1 MTRNTCAFLNPEED
15 ITLCDANLPN
25 ISSIIGRLT
34 CRLFCFQTLN
44 WRKSFSFQFTVC
56 FPAEWLTWTCFIC
69 GRLKLYG
76 RQWDPCAW
84 QAITA
89 GKAYRF
95 PCVGTFYVY
104 VVYVWYSDCW
114 SFVVASSTIAVILIY
129 YYRISY
135 FADLDIWK
143 HNLFYRPWPSLP
155 LNIIESCQNQR
166 LLWFVFAFVL
176 LCKHMCRRIYLPGF
190 YSYTIRSFMH
200 RDITD
205 SDVWNTRLCVL
216 LSQSSNANS
225 MARPTVY
232 IVYVD
237 IRASSL
243 NWYTVISC
251 RIQEIVLFSIV
262 WKCLMIWLVVSN

>member
-1 MTRNTCAFLNPEED
+1 MTRNTFAFLNPEED

-25 ISSIIGRLT
+25 MI
-34 CRLFCFQTLN
+34 
-44 WRKSFSFQFTVC
+44 FQFTVC

-89 GKAYRF
+89 CKAYRF

-114 SFVVASSTIAVILIY
+114 SFIVASSTIAVILIY

-155 LNIIESCQNQR
+155 LNIIESCQN
-166 LLWFVFAFVL
+166 LWAVTLICLCLCFV
-176 LCKHMCRRIYLPGF
+176 MQ
-190 YSYTIRSFMH
+190 T
-200 RDITD
+200 
-205 SDVWNTRLCVL
+205 
-216 LSQSSNANS
+216 
-225 MARPTVY
+225 
-232 IVYVD
+232 YV
-237 IRASSL
+237 
-243 NWYTVISC
+243 
-251 RIQEIVLFSIV
+251 
-262 WKCLMIWLVVSN
+262 